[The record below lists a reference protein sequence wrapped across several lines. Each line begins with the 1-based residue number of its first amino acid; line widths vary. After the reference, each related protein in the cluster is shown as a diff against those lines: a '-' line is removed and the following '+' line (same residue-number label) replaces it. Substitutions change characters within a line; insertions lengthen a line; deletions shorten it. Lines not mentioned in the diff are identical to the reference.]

1 MTAYADYAFYS
12 GEYLG
17 RVITSEKDFAY
28 YALRASEIIDSKT
41 FGRIDEITPAVKMAC
56 CAAADELYSDA
67 SAKAKAAG
75 IASVNAYRIQVDYR
89 LMKRASEQMKSS
101 HTPSKGAA
109 STQLQPTF
117 VLSKHLSIPLSYRHL
132 YLNQFIFSCS
142 QSDFFCMFQTSFP
155 IRIRVIDTEIIFC
168 LYFLL
173 NLFP

>member
-75 IASVNAYRIQVDYR
+75 GISSESVDGYSVSYRAYNTEVEKAAEKRVNAAIKRYLGGTG
-89 LMKRASEQMKSS
+89 LMFRGCGE
-101 HTPSKGAA
+101 
-109 STQLQPTF
+109 
-117 VLSKHLSIPLSYRHL
+117 
-132 YLNQFIFSCS
+132 
-142 QSDFFCMFQTSFP
+142 
-155 IRIRVIDTEIIFC
+155 
-168 LYFLL
+168 
-173 NLFP
+173 

>member
-41 FGRIDEITPAVKMAC
+41 FGRISEITPAIKKAC

-75 IASVNAYRIQVDYR
+75 GISSESVDGYSVSYRAYNTEVEKAAEKRVNAAIKRYLGGTG
-89 LMKRASEQMKSS
+89 LMFR
-101 HTPSKGAA
+101 G
-109 STQLQPTF
+109 
-117 VLSKHLSIPLSYRHL
+117 
-132 YLNQFIFSCS
+132 CG
-142 QSDFFCMFQTSFP
+142 
-155 IRIRVIDTEIIFC
+155 
-168 LYFLL
+168 
-173 NLFP
+173 

>member
-75 IASVNAYRIQVDYR
+75 GISSESVDGYSVSYRAYNTEVEKAAEKRVNAAIKRYLGSTGLMYRGN
-89 LMKRASEQMKSS
+89 S
-101 HTPSKGAA
+101 
-109 STQLQPTF
+109 
-117 VLSKHLSIPLSYRHL
+117 
-132 YLNQFIFSCS
+132 
-142 QSDFFCMFQTSFP
+142 
-155 IRIRVIDTEIIFC
+155 
-168 LYFLL
+168 
-173 NLFP
+173 

>member
-1 MTAYADYAFYS
+1 MTAYANYAFYS

-75 IASVNAYRIQVDYR
+75 GISSESVDGYSVSYRAYNTEAEKAAEKRVNAAIKRYLGGTG
-89 LMKRASEQMKSS
+89 LMFR
-101 HTPSKGAA
+101 G
-109 STQLQPTF
+109 
-117 VLSKHLSIPLSYRHL
+117 
-132 YLNQFIFSCS
+132 CG
-142 QSDFFCMFQTSFP
+142 
-155 IRIRVIDTEIIFC
+155 
-168 LYFLL
+168 
-173 NLFP
+173 

>member
-75 IASVNAYRIQVDYR
+75 GISSESVDGYSVSYRAYDAEAEKAAEKRVNAAIKRYLGGTG
-89 LMKRASEQMKSS
+89 LMFR
-101 HTPSKGAA
+101 G
-109 STQLQPTF
+109 
-117 VLSKHLSIPLSYRHL
+117 
-132 YLNQFIFSCS
+132 CG
-142 QSDFFCMFQTSFP
+142 
-155 IRIRVIDTEIIFC
+155 
-168 LYFLL
+168 
-173 NLFP
+173 

>member
-17 RVITSEKDFAY
+17 RVITSENDFAY

-75 IASVNAYRIQVDYR
+75 GISSESVDGYSVSYRTYNTEAEKAAEKRVNAAIKRYLGGTG
-89 LMKRASEQMKSS
+89 LMFR
-101 HTPSKGAA
+101 G
-109 STQLQPTF
+109 
-117 VLSKHLSIPLSYRHL
+117 
-132 YLNQFIFSCS
+132 CG
-142 QSDFFCMFQTSFP
+142 
-155 IRIRVIDTEIIFC
+155 
-168 LYFLL
+168 
-173 NLFP
+173 